1 MNVKQLKSLAVQISN
16 AKQHLDSL
24 ESQYAAFRLDAL
36 REVEMVKNDASIT
49 LLFKGRRINAKK
61 PARFNDRYNLTENG
75 KSIGKEVFGGIHDIR
90 FAVAMGQI

>member
-1 MNVKQLKSLAVQISN
+1 MNTKQLKSLAVQISN
-16 AKQHLDSL
+16 AKHHLDIL

-61 PARFNDRYNLTENG
+61 PSRFNDRYNLTENG
-75 KSIGKEVFGGIHDIR
+75 KRIATEVVGGIHDIR
-90 FAVAMGQI
+90 FQIAVGQI